1 MVETMNTALLR
12 LPAQRDPQIYRPGQS
27 GAGLL
32 VPHHW
37 RTGFFHARSD

>member
-1 MVETMNTALLR
+1 MVETMNTALLAAS
-12 LPAQRDPQIYRPGQS
+12 PAGSANYRPGQS

-32 VPHHW
+32 SHHW